1 MAKIIK
7 LVEETIQ
14 RKELKQLSNW
24 LLSGA
29 QLTKSKET
37 LLFEKNFSKFIET
50 KYSIFVNS
58 GSSANLLIASS
69 LLQTDIISNK
79 IVVLPSVSWITT
91 VMPFIQLGYKPIFC
105 DCNLTNLGIDI
116 NHLKK
121 IVKKYN
127 PSTLVICNVLG
138 HSNDISEII
147 DICKKNKI
155 FLIEDNCESL
165 GSKYKDKKLGSFG
178 LASSHSF
185 YYGHHMSTIEGGM
198 VSTNDNKL
206 KNIML
211 SVRSHGWGRDLDLSE
226 TSRLRKKFK
235 IDDFRNLYTFYY
247 SGFNLR
253 STDLNAKLG
262 NLQLKSINQKIK
274 KRNKNFK
281 YYQKKLYNFWSQSSN
296 HTYVS
301 NFAYATLVKNPFEV
315 FDYLKK
321 NKIECRPLICGN
333 IVRHPVLKD
342 FYKNKL
348 PNADIIHD
356 YGLYLPNH
364 DLLTFK
370 DIDKIVEVFQ
380 KVAIPYLN

>member
-1 MAKIIK
+1 MAKIIR

-14 RKELKQLSNW
+14 KKQLNQLSKW
-24 LLSGA
+24 ILSGS

-37 LLFEKNFSKFIET
+37 LLFEQNFSKFLKT
-50 KYSIFVNS
+50 KYSVFVNS

-69 LLQTDIISNK
+69 LLQSDRLANK
-79 IVVLPSVSWITT
+79 IIILPAVSWITT

-105 DCNLTNLGIDI
+105 DCNLTNLGLDL

-121 IVKKYN
+121 IVNQYK

-138 HSNDISEII
+138 HSNDMSQII
-147 DICKKNKI
+147 QICKKNKI

-165 GSKYKDKKLGSFG
+165 GSEYKNKKLGSFG

-198 VSTNDNKL
+198 VSTNDNQL

-211 SVRSHGWGRDLDLSE
+211 SVRSHGWSRDLDLKE
-226 TSRLRKKFK
+226 ALKIQKKNN
-235 IDDFRNLYTFYY
+235 IDEFRNLYTFYY

-262 NLQLKSINQKIK
+262 NLQLQSIHSKIK
-274 KRNKNFK
+274 KRNANFQ
-281 YYQKKLYNFWSQSSN
+281 YYQKKLSNYWSQESN

-301 NFAYATLVKNPFEV
+301 NFAYASLVQNPIEV
-315 FDYLKK
+315 FNHLKK
-321 NKIECRPLICGN
+321 NKIESRPLICGN
-333 IVRHPVLKD
+333 IARHPVMKNSV
-342 FYKNKL
+342 KNKL

-356 YGLYLPNH
+356 YGIYLPNH
-364 DLLTFK
+364 DLLSKK
-370 DIDKIVEVFQ
+370 DIDIIVEVFQ
-380 KVAIPYLN
+380 SIAKPYLP